1 MFVRLL
7 VESVRRGARRR
18 LLAAAT
24 VAVGVLA
31 ATALV
36 EVLLASGDRLAAEL
50 GAYGANIEVRA
61 AAEDGTFDAASL
73 AAVRRIFWRN
83 NVVAMAPLV
92 ELDAAFAGEAGGRV
106 LAPLVGTWFDVAFAD
121 GWRTGLPA
129 VRPTLAVDGRWPRDG
144 AEEIALGRRLAARLG
159 AAPGDGLAVTLGG
172 GERRLAVVGVVT
184 SGGDEEERAF
194 APLAAVHA
202 LTGRAAG
209 AEGTAGGGALPGG
222 AVTRAE
228 VFALTNPELA
238 NRKDPRA
245 MTPEEYDRW
254 YCTAYPSSVAHQV
267 DEALPG
273 ASAAVVPR
281 IADASRDLLGRLRA
295 VVLAVAAVAL
305 VGAVLGVTA
314 VMTATVLERR
324 LEAGLMLALGAE
336 GWRVAAFFLAEAAA
350 LGLAGGL
357 LGGLAGLALGRP
369 LGVAVFGVAVPWAPV
384 LLPVAAAAG
393 VLLAVAGSAPP
404 VLRLFRA
411 RPALQLQRAT
421 A

>member
-1 MFVRLL
+1 MLVRLL
-7 VESVRRGARRR
+7 VESIRRGARRR

-31 ATALV
+31 STALL

-50 GAYGANIEVRA
+50 GSYGANIEVTA
-61 AAEDGTFDAASL
+61 TAPGGTFDAASL
-73 AAVRRIFWRN
+73 TEVRRIFWRN
-83 NVVAMAPLV
+83 NVVAMAPLI
-92 ELDAAFAGEAGGRV
+92 ELDAAFSGRGGRR
-106 LAPLVGTWFDVAFAD
+106 LAPLVGTWFEAAFDD
-121 GWRTGLPA
+121 GWTTGLPQ
-129 VRPTLAVDGRWPRDG
+129 VRPALEVDGRWPRDG
-144 AEEIALGRRLAARLG
+144 ASEVAVGRRLAERLG
-159 AAPGDGLAVTLGG
+159 AVAGDELTVALAGR
-172 GERRLAVVGVVT
+172 ERRLRVVGLVA

-202 LTGRAAG
+202 LTGRM
-209 AEGTAGGGALPGG
+209 AGGGGASAGTVPGG
-222 AVTRAE
+222 DVTRAE

-238 NRKDPRA
+238 NRKDPSA

-254 YCTAYPSSVAHQV
+254 YCTAYPSSVAHQI

-273 ASAAVVPR
+273 ATAGVVLG
-281 IADASRDLLGRLRA
+281 ITSASRDLLGRLRA

-305 VGAVLGVTA
+305 IGAILGVTA

-336 GWRVAAFFLAEAAA
+336 GWRVAAFFLTEAAV

-357 LGGLAGLALGRP
+357 VGGLAGLALGRP
-369 LGVAVFGVAVPWAPV
+369 LGQAVFGVAVPWTPV
-384 LLPVAAAAG
+384 LLPLAAAAG
-393 VLLAVAGSAPP
+393 MLLAVAGSAPP
-404 VLRLFRA
+404 VLRLFRG
-411 RPALQLQRAT
+411 RPALHLKRAT